1 MASLSNG
8 SPEMKLWVNLICEL
22 ICVVFFVPQGTS
34 DQGLLSRWRTFGRDG
49 LGMNWFCG
57 LSDSFL
63 KHQPPFSLNVL
74 SIYQSRM
81 GSMALCWTEGRR
93 HARLPHVV
101 MKVKDFKRK
110 MTGLWHLPVGWPG
123 SAWLRGGWVYGQ
135 CPRLHAR
142 RPGAAGSNPCCQP
155 RLWTPQTGAAL
166 VRLPWE
172 TDTSIHV
179 QINIST
185 DWRMDRGSRSRN
197 LKSINICH
205 ISLENT

>member
-1 MASLSNG
+1 MLCFLYHKVPQTKAYCLAEGHSAEMDLAWTGSAVYLTASLNISLP
-8 SPEMKLWVNLICEL
+8 SLCMSWVFISQDH
-22 ICVVFFVPQGTS
+22 F
-34 DQGLLSRWRTFGRDG
+34 
-49 LGMNWFCG
+49 
-57 LSDSFL
+57 
-63 KHQPPFSLNVL
+63 
-74 SIYQSRM
+74 RM
-81 GSMALCWTEGRR
+81 GIMALCWTEGRR
-93 HARLPHVV
+93 HACLPHVV

-123 SAWLRGGWVYGQ
+123 SVWLRGGWVYGQ